1 MKVKNQQCI
10 RHLSYKSLAASRK
23 RNLIA
28 ILAIALT
35 TLLFTSLF
43 TIVMSINSSYQTY
56 QFREIGGY
64 CHGAFKEVNEEQI
77 AAISAHPNVKEA
89 GVRTVIGT
97 ITTGTFAK
105 TPAEISYMDPNTTK
119 WSYALPTVGHMPEQ
133 ENEITMDK
141 AALEMLGITPELG
154 TEITLTFSLH
164 DQNQTGPAVT
174 DTFILAGY
182 WEYDD
187 LLPVHFLNISES
199 YQKKTEETAIAE
211 GMEPF
216 RTDLNVMMRS
226 SIDIK
231 GQMQQVDTDLGY
243 TWDSYD
249 DENSVRIGVNWG
261 YTSSQLSE
269 RLDFETVLAIAAF
282 IILVVFTGY
291 LIIYN
296 IFQISVT
303 GDIRFYGLLK
313 TIGVTPSQLRRII
326 RQQAL
331 FLCLVGIPI
340 GLLSGYGVG
349 ALLTPTVIGST
360 TFGESASTV
369 SISPMIFVGSTLFSL
384 ATVLL
389 SCEKPGRIAAKVS
402 PIEAAKYTENI
413 QTGKQHRQTRGANVS
428 HMAFANL
435 GRSRSKTVIV
445 FLSLSL
451 SVILLNLL
459 FTFVNGFDMEV
470 YLAKRTCADFIIS
483 GTDYFRYRAFT
494 TQYIS
499 EDAIK
504 ELLTNTECTIGGS
517 GYTLAADSHRP
528 ICWVS
533 EEAYKA
539 SRLELFSEEDMDEI
553 MDEILSSSFILRD
566 GDKVAD
572 NVQLLGLDPALFE
585 KVTVLEGDLAPLSDE
600 NNHAIALFVDTDDY
614 GNVIENENYPSV
626 GNTVRITYYTKDFYI
641 DSRTGEETTE
651 DTPLEYWQHV
661 IGGRTDIDYTVCA
674 LITIPYSMGYRY
686 GTSSA
691 LNAVLPAETIT
702 RDSGMPVIPLYYLFD
717 TPTEAAEQNAEAYLA
732 NLTESSHSEL
742 MYESKESMRSE
753 FKQFQNMFTLLGSL
767 LCAIIGLVGVLN
779 FFNAIITGIL
789 SRRREFAVLQA
800 VGMTNRQLKSML
812 IYEGLLYSLGA
823 VLIALILS
831 AAINPFIGKML
842 NNMFWFF
849 RPHFTILPV
858 IAVIPVFMLLGWLI
872 PAALYGQATKHSIVE
887 RLRETE

>member
-56 QFREIGGY
+56 QFRQLGGY
-64 CHGAFKEVNEEQI
+64 NHGTFKDVNEEQT

-89 GVRTVIGT
+89 GVRTVIGI

-105 TPAEISYMDPNTTK
+105 MPAEISYMDPNTTK
-119 WSYALPTVGHMPEQ
+119 WSYALPTVGHMPEK

-154 TEITLTFSLH
+154 TKINLTFLL
-164 DQNQTGPAVT
+164 DDKNQSGPTVT

-182 WEYDD
+182 WEYDN
-187 LLPVHFLNISES
+187 LMPVHYINISES
-199 YQKKTEETAIAE
+199 YLKKTEAEAAAE
-211 GMEPF
+211 GMAPF

-226 SIDIK
+226 SIDIE

-243 TWDSYD
+243 TWDNYV
-249 DENSVRIGVNWG
+249 DENSVRLGVNWG
-261 YTSSQLSE
+261 YTSSQISE
-269 RLDFETVLAIAAF
+269 TLDFETVLAIIAF
-282 IILVVFTGY
+282 LILVVFTGY

-331 FLCLVGIPI
+331 FLCLIGIPI
-340 GLLSGYGVG
+340 GLLLGYGVG
-349 ALLTPTVIGST
+349 ALLTPMVIRST
-360 TFGESASTV
+360 TLGENVSTV
-369 SISPMIFVGSTLFSL
+369 SISPIIFAGSTLFSL
-384 ATVLL
+384 VTVLL
-389 SCEKPGRIAAKVS
+389 SCRKPGRIAAKVS

-413 QTGKQHRQTRGANVS
+413 QTRKQKRQTRGANVS

-445 FLSLSL
+445 FLSLAL
-451 SVILLNLL
+451 SVILLNIL
-459 FTFVNGFDMEV
+459 FTFVSGFDMEL
-470 YLAKRTCADFIIS
+470 YLSKSTCADFIVS
-483 GTDYFRYRAFT
+483 STDYFRYRSSS
-494 TQYIS
+494 TQFIT
-499 EDAIK
+499 EDAI
-504 ELLTNTECTIGGS
+504 EEIRTNTERTLEGS
-517 GYTLAADSHRP
+517 GYVLADNKCPVYWAT
-528 ICWVS
+528 
-533 EEAYKA
+533 EEAFRA
-539 SRLELFSEEDMDEI
+539 SRQGFTSEEDLDR
-553 MDEILSSSFILRD
+553 ILSMPSTLRD

-585 KVTVLEGDLAPLSDE
+585 KLNVLKGDLAPLLDE
-600 NNHAIALFVDTDDY
+600 NSHAIALPVATDDY
-614 GNVIENENYPSV
+614 GNIMEEEDYPAV
-626 GNTVRITYYTKDFYI
+626 GDTVRVTYITEDYFI
-641 DSRTGEETTE
+641 DSRTGEESTE
-651 DTPLEYWQHV
+651 NTPMEYLQRV
-661 IGGRTDIDYTVCA
+661 VEGRTDIDYTVCA
-674 LITIPYSMGYRY
+674 LVEVPYSMGFRY
-686 GTSSA
+686 HTIGA
-691 LNAVLPAETIT
+691 LEAILPAETIT
-702 RDSGMPVIPLYYLFD
+702 RDSKMSVIPLYYLFD
-717 TPTEAAEQNAEAYLA
+717 TPTETTEHNAEAYLS
-732 NLTESSHSEL
+732 NLTGNDRSEL
-742 MYESKESMRSE
+742 MYESKESKRTD
-753 FKQFQNMFTLLGSL
+753 FKQFQNMFTVLGSL

-812 IYEGLLYSLGA
+812 ILEGLFYSLGA

-858 IAVIPVFMLLGWLI
+858 IAVIPIFMLLGWLI

>member
-10 RHLSYKSLAASRK
+10 RHLSYKSLSASRK
-23 RNLIA
+23 RNMIA

-56 QFREIGGY
+56 QFRQLGAY
-64 CHGAFKEVNEEQI
+64 NHGTFKDVNEEQA

-89 GVRTVIGT
+89 GVRTTIGVLT
-97 ITTGTFAK
+97 MDAFAK

-119 WSYALPTVGHMPEQ
+119 WSYAMPTTGHMPEK

-141 AALEMLGITPELG
+141 TALEMLGITPELG
-154 TEITLTFSLH
+154 AEIELTFTL
-164 DQNQTGPAVT
+164 DDKEQAGPTVT

-187 LLPVHFLNISES
+187 LMPVHYINISES
-199 YQKKTEETAIAE
+199 YLKNIEAEAVTE

-216 RTDLNVMMRS
+216 RTDLNVMLRS
-226 SIDIK
+226 SIDIE

-243 TWDSYD
+243 TWDSFV

-269 RLDFETVLAIAAF
+269 TLDFETILTIIAF

-296 IFQISVT
+296 IFQISVS

-331 FLCLVGIPI
+331 FLCLIGIPI
-340 GLLSGYGVG
+340 GLLLGYGVG
-349 ALLTPTVIGST
+349 ALLTPQVIRST
-360 TFGESASTV
+360 SFGESVSTV
-369 SISPMIFVGSTLFSL
+369 SISPFIFAGSTLFSL
-384 ATVLL
+384 VTVLL
-389 SCEKPGRIAAKVS
+389 SCRKPGRIAAKVS
-402 PIEAAKYTENI
+402 PIEATKYTENI
-413 QTGKQHRQTRGANVS
+413 QTKKRKCQTRSAKVS

-435 GRSRSKTVIV
+435 GRSRSKTVLV
-445 FLSLSL
+445 FVSLAL
-451 SVILLNLL
+451 SVILLNILY
-459 FTFVNGFDMEV
+459 TFVSGFDMEL
-470 YLAKRTCADFIIS
+470 YLSNSTCADFIIS
-483 GTDYFRYRAFT
+483 GTDYFRYSQS
-494 TQYIS
+494 TQFIT
-499 EDAIK
+499 EDAI
-504 ELLTNTECTIGGS
+504 EEIRANTECTLEGS
-517 GYTLAADSHRP
+517 GYTLADNKCP
-528 ICWVS
+528 IYWTS
-533 EEAYKA
+533 EETYRA
-539 SRLELFSEEDMDEI
+539 SRQGFATKEQLDQL
-553 MDEILSSSFILRD
+553 LSSSYALRD

-585 KVTVLEGDLAPLSDE
+585 KLTVLKGDLAPLFDE
-600 NNHAIALFVDTDDY
+600 NSHAIALPVYTDDY
-614 GNVIENENYPSV
+614 GNIVQEKNYPEV
-626 GNTVRITYYTKDFYI
+626 GDTVRITYITEDYFI
-641 DSRTGEETTE
+641 DSRTGEKSTE
-651 DTPLEYWQHV
+651 NTPEEYLQRV
-661 IGGRTDIDYTVCA
+661 IGGRSDIDYTVCA
-674 LITIPYSMGYRY
+674 LITVPYSMSHRY
-686 GTSSA
+686 STIGA
-691 LNAVLPAETIT
+691 LEAVLPVETII
-702 RDSGMPVIPLYYLFD
+702 RDSKMSVIPLYYLFD
-717 TPTEAAEQNAEAYLA
+717 TPTEAAEQSAEAYLA
-732 NLTESSHSEL
+732 DLTENKYPEL
-742 MYESKESMRSE
+742 MYQSKESLRTD
-753 FKQFQNMFTLLGSL
+753 FLQYQHMFGLLGGL

-779 FFNAIITGIL
+779 FFNAVMTGIL

-831 AAINPFIGKML
+831 AAMNPFIGKIL

-858 IAVIPVFMLLGWLI
+858 VAVIPIFTLLGWLI
-872 PAALYGQATKHSIVE
+872 PTILYGQATKYSVVE